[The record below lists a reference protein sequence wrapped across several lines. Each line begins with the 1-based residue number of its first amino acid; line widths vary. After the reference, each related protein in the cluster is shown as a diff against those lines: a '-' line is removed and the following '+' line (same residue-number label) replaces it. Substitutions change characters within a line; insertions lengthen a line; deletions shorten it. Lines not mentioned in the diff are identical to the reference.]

1 MTSRVSEFTLVTE
14 FESKENEAVYQRWLS
29 KEHGITCV
37 NTGIEHTVER
47 LKREREIEQHEH
59 S

>member
-1 MTSRVSEFTLVTE
+1 MTSRVSKFTLE
-14 FESKENEAVYQRWLS
+14 IKFESKANEAIYNRWLS

-47 LKREREIEQHEH
+47 LKREIKQHDH

>member
-1 MTSRVSEFTLVTE
+1 MTSRVSEFTLVAE
-14 FESKENEAVYQRWLS
+14 SESKENEADYNRWLS

-47 LKREREIEQHEH
+47 LKREIKQHDH

>member
-1 MTSRVSEFTLVTE
+1 MTSRVSKFTLE
-14 FESKENEAVYQRWLS
+14 IESESKENEAIYNRWLS

-37 NTGIEHTVER
+37 NTGIEHTVEW
-47 LKREREIEQHEH
+47 LKREIKQHDH